1 MAAVPEISDDELF
14 AAFCSEV
21 AMVMDNVMP
30 WFRQVA
36 DNPKY
41 DGTRGFR
48 FMQIWPSGAAA
59 HPRVIEVVRRYLVS
73 AEALIYAREVAEDE
87 PEPDQDKE
95 TLWGADDEDIDAQFS
110 TPYEMLFARL
120 RDERPKLFEH
130 FSRFFFLPV
139 GFDDHVLTSAE
150 GPGLG

>member
-1 MAAVPEISDDELF
+1 MAAAPEISDDELF
-14 AAFCSEV
+14 ESFCSEV
-21 AMVMDNVMP
+21 SGVMDEVMP

-73 AEALIYAREVAEDE
+73 AETIIYAREVAEDE
-87 PEPDQDKE
+87 TESNPDDE
-95 TLWGADDEDIDAQFS
+95 TLWGADDEDSDAQYS

-120 RDERPKLFEH
+120 RAERPKLFEH
-130 FSRFFFLPV
+130 FARFFFLPV
-139 GFDDHVLTSAE
+139 GFDDHVLASGE
-150 GPGLG
+150 SVGRG

>member
-1 MAAVPEISDDELF
+1 MAAAPEISDDELF
-14 AAFCSEV
+14 EGFCSDV
-21 AMVMDNVMP
+21 SRVMDDVMP

-36 DNPKY
+36 ENPKY

-73 AEALIYAREVAEDE
+73 AEAIIYAREVAEDE
-87 PEPDQDKE
+87 TE
-95 TLWGADDEDIDAQFS
+95 TDPDDETSWGVDDEESDAQFS

-120 RDERPKLFEH
+120 RSERPKLFEH
-130 FSRFFFLPV
+130 FARFFFLPV
-139 GFDDHVLTSAE
+139 GFDDHVLTSGESE
-150 GPGLG
+150 GRG